1 MVKGGVIAYAQMGD
15 PNASIPT
22 PEPVIMRYF
31 FYLAFTST
39 PPHTDS
45 NPNVIM
51 FGGVQAHVCGSRQ
64 GGGQV
69 LHRLRI
75 TARG

>member
-1 MVKGGVIAYAQMGD
+1 VVKGGVIAYAQMGD

-22 PEPVIMRYF
+22 PEPVIMRYVRPCH
-31 FYLAFTST
+31 LNTG
-39 PPHTDS
+39 HKHS
-45 NPNVIM
+45 NHSVIM
-51 FGGVQAHVCGSRQ
+51 FGVQAHVCGSRQ

-75 TARG
+75 TTRG